1 MYHRQLIDSTLNMCQ
16 LSVYAFIVIERWQ
29 ENMDLSVEGWQ
40 ETEDE
45 LRLYVISVSYRLP
58 LLSHSCLRKP
68 EKV

>member
-1 MYHRQLIDSTLNMCQ
+1 
-16 LSVYAFIVIERWQ
+16 
-29 ENMDLSVEGWQ
+29 MDLSVEGWQ

-68 EKV
+68 EKVCHCHVGTVFVVCGAESKILKRYKL